1 MLCVSF
7 QQGEA
12 DDSLTRLC
20 IRDGIVNKYVSL
32 NITHKVW
39 FAEINSINEDYVL
52 TLSGLTGII
61 LEISIWHPIAPPPPP
76 LPLAL
81 DWEILGCLYLWLKI
95 QDISASQI

>member
-32 NITHKVW
+32 NITHKV
-39 FAEINSINEDYVL
+39 
-52 TLSGLTGII
+52 
-61 LEISIWHPIAPPPPP
+61 
-76 LPLAL
+76 
-81 DWEILGCLYLWLKI
+81 
-95 QDISASQI
+95 